1 MKKYKKKMDEC
12 KVPLF
17 TRISFELSEEQ
28 FENNPTFLLAG
39 YDNQELTRYA
49 IYKLAVK
56 HGVEV
61 SSLILML
68 SVLDNAEAVCLDCK
82 EKEMANTFKHMGK
95 TLNHVL
101 EKQESLGNILE
112 IKDFVCFVNESNEE
126 LSPLMQ
132 VFLIAFDCA
141 FSCN

>member
-82 EKEMANTFKHMGK
+82 EMEMANTFKRMGE

-101 EKQESLGNILE
+101 EKFNSFESVLE

-132 VFLIAFDCA
+132 VFLIAYDCA
-141 FSCN
+141 LSCN

>member
-82 EKEMANTFKHMGK
+82 EKQLAHTFKCMGEA
-95 TLNHVL
+95 LNHVL
-101 EKQESLGNILE
+101 EKFDSFESVLE

-132 VFLIAFDCA
+132 VFLIAYDCA
-141 FSCN
+141 LSCN